1 MKKNLFIAVIA
12 AAAMGGVL
20 ASCGSTSSAPVD
32 TTYGWLD
39 GVSYSGVSK
48 EIVVWSPAEEQK
60 TTEGIV
66 AAYNARQT
74 EASKKFNIKY
84 VAVSEADGG
93 TTLGTDPKVTGYPS
107 LVAVAD
113 DQINSLNTKNY
124 ITPLSGKMLERI
136 KAANS
141 DFSIDCVTNNSKVC
155 GFPISAG
162 NGCFMWYDTSLAGTT
177 DMTDL
182 SAILRKAK
190 ELGKKVSM
198 KLDDGWY
205 AAQFFLADGVGEGK
219 NSMYYQKDDEGKTYY
234 HISWDSEANVSFAK
248 KANELLQPYYE
259 DGTLVLSDDNA
270 KIQNGFN
277 GGNYLAAES
286 GLWMEK
292 LFTNKNMGAVEL
304 PKVDGHHLG
313 SFSGSKALVVN
324 SYASTEEQVA
334 ALYLGELLTSKG
346 AQLLRYTNRAEIPC
360 NKEAIADPAYT
371 QKETVAIKAF
381 VAQSNYAA
389 VQSKSAESRY
399 WDPVGKACG
408 QALADGILGQ
418 TAENVDY
425 TWQTF
430 LTAKCELLR
439 SHQ

>member
-1 MKKNLFIAVIA
+1 MKKNMFFAVLA

-20 ASCGSTSSAPVD
+20 ASCGTSSSVD
-32 TTYGWLD
+32 TTYDWLE
-39 GVSYSGVSK
+39 GVSFSNVSQQ
-48 EIVVWSPAEEQK
+48 IVVWSPAEEQK

-74 EASKKFNIKY
+74 DATKKFNIKY

-93 TTLGTDPKVTGYPS
+93 TTLGTDPKVANYPS

-113 DQINSLNTKNY
+113 DQINALNSKGY
-124 ITPLSGKMLERI
+124 ITPLSGKQLTRI

-141 DFSIDCVTNNSKVC
+141 EFSLDCVTNGDKVC
-155 GFPISAG
+155 AFPLSAG
-162 NGCFMWYDTSLAGTT
+162 NGYFMWYDTSLAGDT

-182 SAILRKAK
+182 SAILKKAK
-190 ELGKKVSM
+190 DIGKKVSM

-205 AAQFFLADGVGEGK
+205 ASQFFFADGVGEGK
-219 NSMYYQKDDEGKTYY
+219 NSMYYTKAADGKTSY
-234 HISWDSEANVSFAK
+234 HITWDSAANVAFAK

-277 GGNYLAAES
+277 GNNYLAAES

-313 SFSGSKALVVN
+313 SFSGSKGLVVN
-324 SYASTEEQVA
+324 SYATTAEQIA
-334 ALYLGELLTSKG
+334 ALYLGELLTCKG
-346 AQLLRYTNRAEIPC
+346 AQLVRYTNRAEVPC
-360 NKEAIADPAYT
+360 NTEALADSTYT
-371 QKETVAIKAF
+371 AKETPAIKAF
-381 VAQSNYAA
+381 VAQSKYAA
-389 VQSKSAESRY
+389 IQSRSAEDRY

-408 QALADGILGQ
+408 QALADGILGN
-418 TAENVDY
+418 TEEDVPY

-439 SHQ
+439 ASK